1 MDAVDRIN
9 QTMGPGTVGFAA
21 AGVAGERD
29 WTMERKIR
37 SPHYTTRWTDL
48 PVVQA

>member
-1 MDAVDRIN
+1 MERQESD
-9 QTMGPGTVGFAA
+9 GTP
-21 AGVAGERD
+21 GVAGERD